1 MQFKTIFYSLIE
13 IRRFW
18 SFYSVKGARTDVLI
32 GMCEVKIFGDKI
44 YLGEMFKNEIKYPGE
59 KVESKIYV
67 GKISKTYV
75 IAYQL
80 CSIRL

>member
-1 MQFKTIFYSLIE
+1 MKDI
-13 IRRFW
+13 
-18 SFYSVKGARTDVLI
+18 LI

-44 YLGEMFKNEIKYPGE
+44 YLGEMFKYEKGE

-67 GKISKTYV
+67 GKISKIYV